1 MALTI
6 TITPKAVLGIL
17 AILGI
22 IILNV
27 WLWMVPDEEF
37 ERLFFGDGEDGR

>member
-37 ERLFFGDGEDGR
+37 ERLFFGGKDER